1 MTNSPAVKTN
11 ARMTVVDALRGFAL
25 AGIVIV
31 HMAEHYAGAPIPQDA
46 VERMMPGL
54 ADQITSAFIQIF
66 LRGKFFA
73 LFSFLFGLSFFIQMD
88 KAEQRGQHFG
98 TRFLWRLILLLAI
111 GWIHHLF
118 YRGDILTIYAMIG
131 LVLIPFYRA
140 RNGVLLFLSALI
152 FLGAAR
158 FIVFGIT
165 HSTSI
170 FFDDLMDLE
179 SPVVTAYYET
189 LKSGSLMDVFTSNAW
204 SGQLMKADFQIGV
217 FGRGYLTFA
226 FFLLGLWCG
235 RIRFFRDFRDRIEE
249 TGYLMWASLGLFL
262 LGIVL
267 TGLFFAQLGPEPKM
281 DTWTAMFGLTG
292 YDLGNLGM
300 TGLILGG
307 FLILYRKSRPHR
319 FLAAFAP
326 YGRMALTNYVMQ
338 SLIGTFIFYGWGLGM
353 ISDVPIS
360 LSALSA
366 VPLIALQMLFSRWW
380 LRSFHYGPLE
390 WVWRSLTFGQMI
402 PFRRTEVTPV

>member
-1 MTNSPAVKTN
+1 MTNPPAEKTN

-46 VERMMPGL
+46 VERMMPGI
-54 ADQITSAFIQIF
+54 ADQITTGFIQIF

-88 KAEQRGQHFG
+88 KAEQRGERFE

-140 RNGVLLFLSALI
+140 RNGVLLFLSGLI

-165 HSTSI
+165 HSTSL
-170 FFDDLMDLE
+170 FFEDLMNLE
-179 SPVVTAYYET
+179 SPLVIGYYET
-189 LKSGSLMDVFTSNAW
+189 LKSGSLLDVFATNAW
-204 SGQLMKADFQIGV
+204 SGQLMKTDFQIGV

-235 RIRFFRDFRDRIEE
+235 RIRFFRDFWDRIKE
-249 TGYLMWASLGLFL
+249 TRTLMWSSVGLFFV
-262 LGIVL
+262 GIVL

-292 YDLGNLGM
+292 YDLSNLGM
-300 TGLILGG
+300 TGIILAG
-307 FLILYRKSRPHR
+307 FLMLYRRSRSQK

-326 YGRMALTNYVMQ
+326 YGRMALTKGPSFFMA
-338 SLIGTFIFYGWGLGM
+338 GDWG
-353 ISDVPIS
+353 
-360 LSALSA
+360 
-366 VPLIALQMLFSRWW
+366 
-380 LRSFHYGPLE
+380 
-390 WVWRSLTFGQMI
+390 
-402 PFRRTEVTPV
+402 